1 MLLIVFINIR
11 PWLLHG
17 KYATPL
23 KSSPVQ
29 SQIWL
34 SVMISKP
41 LWIFQRL
48 FCFLPLCHL
57 CFWLLTLHD
66 FRRFL
71 VMISLLFV
79 SFLCVYVCM
88 ICSSLCF
95 HKKMSYI
102 EFKAFFCMNKC
113 VDIVI
118 VMIAW
123 FLPCTTSPLVCLN
136 CKHVI
141 FLINLM
147 MFYKT
152 LCQGSLYCSCSAIP
166 ERE

>member
-17 KYATPL
+17 KYATQL
-23 KSSPVQ
+23 ISSPVP
-29 SQIWL
+29 SQVWL

-95 HKKMSYI
+95 HKKWAILILKLFFVYEQLCRYCYCYDRVVFTVYDITFSLFELQTCHFSY
-102 EFKAFFCMNKC
+102 KSYD
-113 VDIVI
+113 V
-118 VMIAW
+118 
-123 FLPCTTSPLVCLN
+123 L
-136 CKHVI
+136 
-141 FLINLM
+141 
-147 MFYKT
+147 
-152 LCQGSLYCSCSAIP
+152 
-166 ERE
+166 